1 MTPDESIALLLLS
14 FILVAIGGLYL
25 SVYVV
30 HFAIAAVILLVAAW
44 LIERFPL

>member
-1 MTPDESIALLLLS
+1 MTPDTSIALMLLA
-14 FILVAIGGLYL
+14 FTLVAIGGLYL

-30 HFAIAAVILLVAAW
+30 HFAIAAVIIFLAAW